1 MLKLKKHTTLSLKN
15 ITRIKTKGHQVI
27 SLNKL
32 QTLIIFYLIRQGES
46 NTIHSDNIVVHSHPH
61 HHSSRLGQDID
72 KTNGIRMEIG
82 LEIIPMLAVPII
94 GISIEIVV
102 VVVVVV
108 VVAVETQGKIIKTI
122 FIKSNGIE
130 MEADIK
136 EERIIEVV
144 ARWVEGL
151 EILDQSCN
159 KC

>member
-1 MLKLKKHTTLSLKN
+1 MT
-15 ITRIKTKGHQVI
+15 
-27 SLNKL
+27 
-32 QTLIIFYLIRQGES
+32 
-46 NTIHSDNIVVHSHPH
+46 HSDNIVVHSHH
-61 HHSSRLGQDID
+61 HHHHLSSRLGQDID

-82 LEIIPMLAVPII
+82 LEIIPMLAVLII
-94 GISIEIVV
+94 GISIGIVV
-102 VVVVVV
+102 VVVT
-108 VVAVETQGKIIKTI
+108 AETQDKIIKTTS
-122 FIKSNGIE
+122 IKSNGIE